1 MEWFE
6 PLIAIAAIALVIL
19 PFILNHKNKKT
30 GKPSCT
36 SDCSC
41 CSSSGQCMH
50 NFKEYLKE
58 REAHKK

>member
-19 PFILNHKNKKT
+19 PFILNHRNKKT

-36 SDCSC
+36 SC
-41 CSSSGQCMH
+41 CSSSGQCMR

>member
-6 PLIAIAAIALVIL
+6 PLIAIAAIAL
-19 PFILNHKNKKT
+19 NHRNKKT
-30 GKPSCT
+30 GKTSCT

-41 CSSSGQCMH
+41 CSSSGQCMR

>member
-19 PFILNHKNKKT
+19 PFILNHRSKKT

-58 REAHKK
+58 REANKK